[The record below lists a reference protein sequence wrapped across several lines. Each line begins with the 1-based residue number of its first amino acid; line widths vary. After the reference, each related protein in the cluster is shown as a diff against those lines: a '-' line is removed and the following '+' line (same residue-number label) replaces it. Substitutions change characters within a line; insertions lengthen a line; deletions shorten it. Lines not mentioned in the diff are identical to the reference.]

1 MQTALCPERARA
13 TDGESP
19 MSVHC
24 HGVFE
29 WAWQAPSSV
38 ADPAADLAPVS
49 EWDAPSGRTRR
60 IRAFWDGGRVWRVR
74 FSPDEVGRWRGR
86 LAGESAGGARLTS
99 VEIQCVPYEGSNP
112 LYQRGPV
119 RVAPGG
125 RHLEHADG
133 TPFLWLGDT
142 AWNGVIRGDD
152 ANWRRYLEMRA
163 RQRFSVIQFVATDWR
178 GDSED
183 AFGEHACASE
193 TPFRINPAFFQRLD
207 RRVAMI
213 NEFGLLAAPVALWT
227 LLKTDVGQRLSEESA
242 TQLAA
247 YVVARY
253 DAYQVCWLLGGDGN
267 YQKIGVERWR
277 RIGRA
282 VFADGHDRLAT
293 LHPCGQNWV
302 GEEFRNEPW
311 YDIIG
316 YQSGHGD
323 GADHLAWLVRG
334 PPAKNWGRSPAK
346 PVINLEPNYE
356 TAYGYQHGAVF
367 DDSHVRR
374 AAWWSLLISPT
385 AGLTYG
391 HDAIWNWNFETGP
404 SEGHG
409 NWHGG
414 AVPPWHTGLDTPGI
428 RSMTVLRGIL
438 ERLDW
443 PTLRPAPETVINPP
457 DEQGVTRHV
466 AAARAADGTFVAY
479 VPAGGLLQCAPGTSL
494 PEPVRIVDPRSG
506 AAVSTVAANAIIEMP
521 DSRDWLVVAG
531 PGWRA

>member
-1 MQTALCPERARA
+1 
-13 TDGESP
+13 

-29 WAWQAPSSV
+29 WTWEAPPSV
-38 ADPAADLAPVS
+38 ADPAADIAPVS
-49 EWDAPSGRTRR
+49 EWTAPSGRTLR
-60 IRAFWDGGRVWRVR
+60 IPAFWDGGRVWRVR
-74 FSPDEVGRWRGR
+74 FSPDETGRWRGR
-86 LAGESAGGARLTS
+86 LADAAAGGAPLAS
-99 VEIQCVPYEGSNP
+99 VEVKCVPYEGSQP
-112 LYQRGPV
+112 LFRHGPL
-119 RVAPGG
+119 RVAPSGYS
-125 RHLEHADG
+125 LAHADG
-133 TPFLWLGDT
+133 TPFFWLGDT

-178 GDSED
+178 GDAED
-183 AFGEHACASE
+183 AFGERACASE
-193 TPFRINPAFFQRLD
+193 SPFRINPAFFQRLD

-227 LLKTDVGQRLSEESA
+227 LLKTDPGQRLSEESA
-242 TQLAA
+242 ARLAA

-267 YQKIGVERWR
+267 YQQIGVERWR
-277 RIGRA
+277 RIGRG

-311 YDIIG
+311 YDIVG

-323 GADHLAWLVRG
+323 AASHLAWLVQG
-334 PPAKNWGRSPAK
+334 PPAKHWDRAPAK

-356 TAYGYQHGAVF
+356 TAHGYQHGTVF

-374 AAWWSLLISPT
+374 AAWWSLLVSPT

-391 HDAIWNWNFETGP
+391 HDAVWNWNLETGP

-409 NWHGG
+409 RWHDG

-438 ERLDW
+438 DRLDW
-443 PTLRPAPETVINPP
+443 TTLRPAPEAVVNSP
-457 DEQGVTRHV
+457 EVARASEFV
-466 AAARAADGTFVAY
+466 AASRAADGTLVVY
-479 VPAGGLLQCAPGTSL
+479 VPADGALRFSSGAPIPAPL
-494 PEPVRIVDPRSG
+494 RIVDPRTG
-506 AAVSTVAANAIIEMP
+506 EAIPTAPARDEIPLP
-521 DSRDWLVVAG
+521 DRRDWLVVAG
-531 PGWRA
+531 PGWRD